1 VRIFWTLA
9 FVGFVACAGS
19 SGQEVRSGGA
29 TPEAL
34 EEFRLA
40 CPDYYD
46 KTTEKQRAN
55 LLDRVIVAGY
65 PECAVVFM
73 LGEPRARR
81 PVMDLPGAEQWYY
94 DRDPGYLE
102 VTMKDGTIASWSRC
116 SSCRRWYTQ

>member
-19 SGQEVRSGGA
+19 SQEVRTGGA

-34 EEFRLA
+34 EELRQS
-40 CPDYYD
+40 CPDYYGR
-46 KTTEKQRAN
+46 TTADQRAN

-65 PECAVVFM
+65 PECAVIFM

-81 PVMDLPGAEQWYY
+81 PVADLPGTEQWYY

-116 SSCRRWYTQ
+116 TSCGRWYSQ